1 MLMVEAVGIGRG
13 RVEGLG
19 GGGKGERNG
28 RQRDRI
34 FEPQRSLSSSGDCVG
49 FLVGRLWLRQERW
62 GYGVTMPMVEALGIG
77 RGGQVE
83 GLGGGGKGER
93 NGRQWDDHW

>member
-1 MLMVEAVGIGRG
+1 MVEALGIGGGG

-49 FLVGRLWLRQERW
+49 FLVGRLWLRR
-62 GYGVTMPMVEALGIG
+62 GGCGHGITMLMVEAVGISGGG
-77 RGGQVE
+77 RVE
-83 GLGGGGKGER
+83 GLGGGGKSER
-93 NGRQWDDHW
+93 NGRHRDDHR